1 MDTEAY
7 ICYIPATVR
16 IQVRSLESIFIKRSS
31 YESRTKLV
39 LPFKKIREYSGKKKK
54 KKLTCGWSQINKAR
68 SSAIYKIKHH
78 CKVINDD
85 IFSYNHT

>member
-54 KKLTCGWSQINKAR
+54 KDLHVVHHR
-68 SSAIYKIKHH
+68 LIKPVQVLYIRLSIIV
-78 CKVINDD
+78 K
-85 IFSYNHT
+85 

>member
-1 MDTEAY
+1 MDTVAY
-7 ICYIPATVR
+7 ICYIPAMVR
-16 IQVRSLESIFIKRSS
+16 IQVRSLESIFIERSS

-54 KKLTCGWSQINKAR
+54 RLTCGSSQINKAR

>member
-7 ICYIPATVR
+7 ICYIPAMVR
-16 IQVRSLESIFIKRSS
+16 IQVRSLESIFNERSS

-54 KKLTCGWSQINKAR
+54 RLTCGSSQINKAR